1 MNNLKKRHRKLGD
14 VKFEGEKN
22 SEIDKVCREGVRTL
36 SQEISLLERAGVI
49 SNTAFDTQAKELEYQ
64 QKKMYENLDYFDD
77 IKTIKDQEKKN
88 RYEYERLR
96 RRNDELIEK
105 YTKSDNNND
114 WYKKKKDIEDKEN
127 K

>member
-1 MNNLKKRHRKLGD
+1 MNNLKKKHRKLGD

-105 YTKSDNNND
+105 YTKSDNDND

>member
-96 RRNDELIEK
+96 RRNNELIEK
-105 YTKSDNNND
+105 YTKSDNDND

>member
-1 MNNLKKRHRKLGD
+1 MNNLKKKHRKLGD

-96 RRNDELIEK
+96 RRNNELIEK
-105 YTKSDNNND
+105 YTKSDNDND